1 MKANVGNTDRIIRI
15 LLGIIFLILAFAVFV
30 SVWKWIFIVLGII
43 ALFTGIVRFCALYPL
58 LKINTAKKE
67 E

>member
-1 MKANVGNTDRIIRI
+1 MKANVGSTDRLIRI
-15 LLGIIFLILAFAVFV
+15 LLGIIFLVLAFAVFAGTL
-30 SVWKWIFIVLGII
+30 KWIFIVLGII

-67 E
+67 